1 MLPSFCFRYG
11 TIFRTNIAARPVII
25 SVDPEFNSF
34 LFQQEGRLVELWY
47 LDTFSKIFSQEGESR
62 TTAVGVVHKYVR
74 SIFLNHFGVGS
85 LKEKLIP
92 QLEQVVNKALSSWST
107 QDSVDIKRVASAV
120 SLMLTAQ
127 LIFCLTE
134 LHIHSVNM

>member
-1 MLPSFCFRYG
+1 MCYLHFFFRYG

-25 SVDPEFNSF
+25 SADPEFNSF
-34 LFQQEGRLVELWY
+34 LFQQEGRLVEVWY
-47 LDTFSKIFSQEGESR
+47 LDTNSKIFALEGESR
-62 TTAVGVVHKYVR
+62 TTAVGDVHKYVR

-120 SLMLTAQ
+120 SL
-127 LIFCLTE
+127 CLMVT
-134 LHIHSVNM
+134 